1 MSPLAA
7 AELGDALLAA
17 QPFQHD
23 ADLLFSQKVSTR
35 RLFSAFSIPPNPMHG
50 RRDQV
55 GSMTQARNPPSGRLE
70 SVSWPPCAWTT
81 DNAIANPRPIPPVS
95 RFLEPSTR

>member
-35 RLFSAFSIPPNPMHG
+35 RLPDVF
-50 RRDQV
+50 
-55 GSMTQARNPPSGRLE
+55 
-70 SVSWPPCAWTT
+70 
-81 DNAIANPRPIPPVS
+81 
-95 RFLEPSTR
+95 